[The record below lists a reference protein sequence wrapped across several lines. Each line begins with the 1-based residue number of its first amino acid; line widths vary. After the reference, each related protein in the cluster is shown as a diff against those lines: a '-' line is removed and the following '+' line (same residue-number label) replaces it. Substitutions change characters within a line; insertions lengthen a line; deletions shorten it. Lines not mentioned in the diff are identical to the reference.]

1 MTGCW
6 AEEDDSVL
14 LKLPSLFTRHQLT
27 SSAPVSSSG
36 NYQHL
41 GQRRNLTRG
50 ENPPKPRTLHQL
62 QTQRIRYKRPA
73 ASLCLAATEQFLLQP
88 VSSARL
94 RGRCWRWGRHPPPL
108 SCLSMG
114 VITAITRIHATGTG
128 YVTCWGHASLWST
141 GVGGCHDRRLARCD
155 GSR

>member
-1 MTGCW
+1 MPGCW

-50 ENPPKPRTLHQL
+50 ENPPKPRTLLQL

-94 RGRCWRWGRHPPPL
+94 RGRCWRWGRHQATSLL
-108 SCLSMG
+108 SLHGRDHCDH
-114 VITAITRIHATGTG
+114 TDTRHRHWICHMLGTCEPQ
-128 YVTCWGHASLWST
+128 VH
-141 GVGGCHDRRLARCD
+141 RC
-155 GSR
+155 GWVS